1 MLKKVNT
8 LYKLCLQI
16 PQEVERKIYYIR
28 NNREEKEL
36 GNLRY
41 QDKRWRGGLMNT
53 LTCVFVLKYL

>member
-41 QDKRWRGGLMNT
+41 
-53 LTCVFVLKYL
+53 